1 MRPPTHVAKRRR
13 IVIGEAWTGAL
24 LGVEPVPVR
33 VEVDVGRGLPS
44 FSIVG
49 LPDAAVQESRERV
62 RSALV
67 NSGLEFPMA
76 RLTANLAPADVRKE
90 GPVSDLA
97 VALSIL
103 AASGQLP
110 RERLA
115 SCGCFGELSLSG
127 EVRPVRGLLSHTRGM
142 ARVGV
147 KEVLVPQD
155 NAFEAALARA
165 VRVIPVGTLEQAVGH
180 LRGEQPIQAVEA
192 DVSALRGG
200 HAVEE
205 DLADV
210 KGQAHA
216 RRALEIAAAGGHN
229 VLMVGPPGSGKT
241 MLARRL
247 AGILPPMTFEESLEV
262 LTLHSVAQAAGARIW
277 AFGVRPFRAP
287 HHTVSVA
294 GLVGGGNP
302 PRPGEVS
309 LSHNGVLFLDE
320 VAEFGPACLQVMR
333 QPLEDGHVTIARAS
347 HRLTFPARFML
358 VAAMNPC
365 PCGYLGDRVREC
377 VCAASEVRR
386 YRGRLSGP
394 LMDRIDLVVDVPRLT
409 AGELT
414 STGGGETSARVA
426 ARVAA
431 ARRRQRARRSG
442 TRRAAN
448 AELQGRALRTACDLE
463 GDAARFL
470 GLAVE
475 RLGLTGRGFDRVLR
489 VSRTIADLS
498 GVGSVDVSH
507 VAEAVQ
513 FRASGALR

>member
-1 MRPPTHVAKRRR
+1 
-13 IVIGEAWTGAL
+13 
-24 LGVEPVPVR
+24 
-33 VEVDVGRGLPS
+33 VEVDVGRGLPA
-44 FSIVG
+44 FNIVG

-62 RSALV
+62 RSALT
-67 NSGLEFPMA
+67 NSGFEFPMA
-76 RLTANLAPADVRKE
+76 RMTANLAPADVRKE

-110 RERLA
+110 PERL
-115 SCGCFGELSLSG
+115 STSGCFGELSLSG
-127 EVRPVRGLLSHTRGM
+127 EIRPVSGLLSHARGM

-147 KEVLVPQD
+147 TEVLVPRE
-155 NAFEAALARA
+155 NALEAALARA
-165 VRVIPVGTLEQAVGH
+165 VRVIPVGTLDQAVRH
-180 LRGEQPIQAVEA
+180 LRGEAVLEPL
-192 DVSALRGG
+192 DVDLSALRGDR
-200 HAVEE
+200 AIEE

-216 RRALEIAAAGGHN
+216 RRGLEIAAAGGHN
-229 VLMVGPPGSGKT
+229 LLMVGPPGSGKT

-247 AGILPPMTFEESLEV
+247 PGILAPMTFEESLEV
-262 LTLHSVAQAAGARIW
+262 LTLHSIAQARGSRMS

-309 LSHNGVLFLDE
+309 LAHNGVLFLDE
-320 VAEFGPACLQVMR
+320 IAEFGPACLQVMR
-333 QPLEDGHVTIARAS
+333 QPLEDGHVTISRAR
-347 HRLTFPARFML
+347 HRFTFPARFML

-365 PCGYLGDRVREC
+365 PCGYLGDRVRPC
-377 VCAASEVRR
+377 TCAASEVRR
-386 YRGRLSGP
+386 YRSRLSGP
-394 LMDRIDLVVDVPRLT
+394 LMDRIDLVVDVPRLS
-409 AGELT
+409 AEDLD
-414 STGGGETSARVA
+414 GGGGAESSVRVA

-431 ARRRQRARRSG
+431 AGRRRR
-442 TRRAAN
+442 TRGPTPLRPPN
-448 AELQGRALRTACDLE
+448 AYLRGRALRAACDL
-463 GDAARFL
+463 DAQAARFL

-489 VSRTIADLS
+489 VSRTIADLES
-498 GVGSVDVSH
+498 ASSVGVSH

-513 FRASGALR
+513 FRVSGVSG